1 MGGGESSRSTLTF
14 ESKVA
19 RNLPGSSCALHPE
32 EPHTVQPSFC
42 SASFLSNHIT
52 EATGHREKHS
62 STEQLLSS
70 SSEAPSAQSHGTR
83 FGSGWICRDR
93 LHPGNSARGLM
104 ASHSSASWC
113 EEVRCG

>member
-1 MGGGESSRSTLTF
+1 MGGGERSRSTLTF

-42 SASFLSNHIT
+42 SASFLSNRIT
-52 EATGHREKHS
+52 EATGHRRSTAPQS
-62 STEQLLSS
+62 SSSSACS

-104 ASHSSASWC
+104 ASH
-113 EEVRCG
+113 